1 MKTFWK
7 LLAALFIIAI
17 LVAFIGAFLLWS
29 RMPDIASRKL
39 SKTLGVSVNIGDIGL
54 SPSRITVQNFD
65 VGNPY
70 GCKLSHALQTQEIDI
85 LAPILNY
92 LKDDIVIDRIDM
104 KNVYIGLEFDSP
116 HGTKGNW
123 ATIMNNTE
131 RSQAASSSTSA
142 EKTVLIRRLVLTN
155 IQPDLLYRSEGKV
168 RHLPTI
174 PRIELV
180 NISSKGGDLSDQ
192 LMNSALGQMVK
203 EIFIKEN
210 LKDALDK
217 IFKQIPGGGG
227 SPVDLLKGFFGQAE
241 EVK

>member
-1 MKTFWK
+1 MKTLWK
-7 LLAALFIIAI
+7 ILAALIIIAI
-17 LVAFIGAFLLWS
+17 LATFIGAFLLWS
-29 RMPDIASRKL
+29 RMPDIASRKI
-39 SKTLGVSVNIGDIGL
+39 SKTLGVAVHIADIGL
-54 SPSRITVQNFD
+54 TLSRITVQNLD
-65 VGNPY
+65 IGNPY
-70 GCKLSHALQTQEIDI
+70 GSRLSHALSTQEIDI
-85 LAPILNY
+85 AAPILNY
-92 LKDDIVIDRIDM
+92 LHDDIIIDRIDM

-116 HGTKGNW
+116 HGTTGNW
-123 ATIMNNTE
+123 TTIMANAD
-131 RSQAASSSTSA
+131 RAQAASSTTSA
-142 EKTVLIRRLVLTN
+142 DKTVLIRRLILTN

-192 LMNSALGQMVK
+192 LMNSALGQMIK

-227 SPVDLLKGFFGQAE
+227 SPVDVLKGLFGQAE
-241 EVK
+241 PVK